1 MALYKSAQFYDIN
14 DNQVSIDEIADD
26 GDVVLYDEK
35 PSEDEVLEMH
45 SPEETHHVEGHPGE
59 SVELVFKLPELPG
72 SLVPAEAIDDGTDVE
87 VDGDEKE
94 EEPKAKKDK
103 NDADEEVDETDP
115 WTSWKKKGPKHF
127 INWSKDMLNF
137 VPKHNGETAGL
148 HRADAFLE
156 KFLKEMQTVIRND
169 LMGDIDIAEFEH
181 IRSEVEG
188 GSQRLKDELKKRD
201 QKAKKKSLNN
211 EDHYTQLVKE
221 AQRAAGISGIVVTVP
236 LIISTIARTA
246 INSMVSSGKDIEKVV
261 GQLIKQFDLNKR
273 EQAELVQHLMDCNV
287 TIQRPR
293 CLDLDKDWDRT
304 SSDNLDY
311 SAQYSA

>member
-45 SPEETHHVEGHPGE
+45 SPEETHHVGGHSGE
-59 SVELVFKLPELPG
+59 AVELVFKLPALPG
-72 SLVPAEAIDDGTDVE
+72 SLVPTEAIDDGTDVE

-94 EEPKAKKDK
+94 EEETKAKKDK

-156 KFLKEMQTVIRND
+156 KFQKEMQSVIRND
-169 LMGDIDIAEFEH
+169 LMGDLDIAEFEH
-181 IRSEVEG
+181 VRSEVEA
-188 GSQRLKDELKKRD
+188 GSQRLKEPIKVRELKAKPKPK
-201 QKAKKKSLNN
+201 QKSFN
-211 EDHYTQLVKE
+211 EYHYSHFVKE
-221 AQRAAGISGIVVTVP
+221 GQRAA
-236 LIISTIARTA
+236 R
-246 INSMVSSGKDIEKVV
+246 IN
-261 GQLIKQFDLNKR
+261 
-273 EQAELVQHLMDCNV
+273 C
-287 TIQRPR
+287 
-293 CLDLDKDWDRT
+293 
-304 SSDNLDY
+304 
-311 SAQYSA
+311 